1 MAGRLQGKIAFIS
14 GTGGGQG
21 RSAAIFFAKEGAKIV
36 GCDLKVEGSK
46 ETIKMVEAAGG
57 EMISLHPLD
66 LGDGNQVK
74 KWLDFGMKAYGK
86 MNILYNNAA
95 VSAFAPI
102 ELMTEEQWRFTIHN
116 ELDTVFLACH
126 YAWPYLKASG
136 NGVIINVGSISGVVG
151 HPPEVLPSFAHAA
164 TKGGVIALTK
174 QLAIEGAP
182 FNIRANCISPGPIIS
197 PATEGQMKNPA
208 FVEGWKRLLPLKRL
222 GLPDE
227 IAHLAVYLASDESS
241 FMTGSNIMIDG
252 GLTAI

>member
-1 MAGRLQGKIAFIS
+1 MAGRLQGKVAFIS

-21 RSAAIFFAKEGAKIV
+21 RAAAIFFGKEGAKIV

-46 ETIKMVEAAGG
+46 ETVKMVEAAGG
-57 EMISLHPLD
+57 QMVSLQPVD

-74 KWLDFGMKAYGK
+74 KWIEFGINAYGK

-102 ELMTEEQWRFTIHN
+102 EVMTEEQWHFTIHN

-136 NGVIINVGSISGVVG
+136 NGVIINVGSVSGMVG

-164 TKGGVIALTK
+164 TKGGVIALTR

-182 FNIRANCISPGPIIS
+182 FNIRANCISPGPIAS
-197 PATEGQMKNPA
+197 PATEEQRKNPA
-208 FVEGWKRLLPLKRL
+208 FTEGWKKLIPMKRL
-222 GLPDE
+222 GLPEE
-227 IAHLAVYLASDESS
+227 IAYLAVYLASDESS
-241 FMTGSNIMIDG
+241 YMTGSNIMVDG
-252 GLTAI
+252 GLTSL